1 MSARMATAEATTGWT
16 AAIGVFCLGLVAL
29 GLVFADEVVAAV
41 RIWERST
48 AYNHCWLVLPIAIWL
63 GWSRRHL
70 LDGLVPRPAPAFAVL
85 ALGGAA
91 VWLVAE
97 RLGIMEGRQFVFIG
111 LVWVLALCVF
121 GWRICW
127 EMAGPLLYLI
137 FLVPFGEFLT
147 PWLQE
152 VTLWIIELG
161 LRALG
166 ITHYVDGLVIEIPS
180 GTFLVAEACAGLR
193 FIIAAVAFGA
203 LYSLVM
209 FRSPGRRVVVMVLSV
224 VVPVVA
230 NGIRALGIVLL
241 GHHLGSAEAGA
252 ADHIVYGWLF
262 FSVVILLLVVL
273 GLPFREDTALEAPP
287 RVPPGPRASLGRM
300 ALAAGLALVLGGA
313 GRVAAAHL
321 EAGQVPPEIEVARL
335 EPPDGCEQGEDR
347 ASLICA
353 GGHAVAR
360 ILVFAPGVNWSAVA
374 AERRRVVSA
383 EDDESLIFEVVG
395 PGMRWQARQGRNARG
410 VVAAAAW
417 LEGQPAGDGLR
428 SRARQA
434 LNAAQGVSNG
444 PVLAV
449 VELRPATGAP
459 GGERALMQAILEAQS
474 GAVAALAIAR
484 SAGR

>member
-1 MSARMATAEATTGWT
+1 MVTTEATTGWT
-16 AAIGVFCLGLVAL
+16 AAVGVFCLGLVAL
-29 GLVFADEVVAAV
+29 GLAFAEEVTSAV
-41 RIWERST
+41 RIWDRST

-70 LDGLVPRPAPAFAVL
+70 LDGLVPRPTPAFALL

-91 VWLVAE
+91 TWLVAE

-111 LVWVLALCVF
+111 LVWVLALTVF

-152 VTLWIIELG
+152 ATLWVIELG
-161 LRALG
+161 LRAFG
-166 ITHYVDGLVIEIPS
+166 ITHYIDGLVIEIPS

-209 FRSPGRRVVVMVLSV
+209 FRSPGRRLIVMLLSV
-224 VVPVVA
+224 VVPIIA

-252 ADHIVYGWLF
+252 ADHLVYGWLF

-273 GLPFREDTALEAPP
+273 GLPFREDGAMVAPA
-287 RVPPGPRASLGRM
+287 RTSPGQRASLGRM
-300 ALAAGLALVLGGA
+300 ALAAGLVLVLGA
-313 GRVAAAHL
+313 SGRAVAARL
-321 EAGQVPPEIEVARL
+321 EAGQLPPETEVARL
-335 EPPDGCEQGEDR
+335 APIPGCEQGEDG

-353 GGHAVAR
+353 GAHVSAR
-360 ILVFAPGVNWSAVA
+360 LIAFASGVNWSAVSG
-374 AERRRVVSA
+374 ERRRAVGA
-383 EDDESLIFEVVG
+383 EDDEALIFDVSG
-395 PGMRWQARQGRNARG
+395 PGMRWQARQGRGARA
-410 VVAAAAW
+410 VVAVAAW
-417 LEGQPAGDGLR
+417 LEGEPAGDGIR
-428 SRARQA
+428 SRSRQA
-434 LNAAQGVSNG
+434 LNAVRATAGR
-444 PVLAV
+444 PVMAV
-449 VELRPATGAP
+449 VELRPIDGAT
-459 GGERALMQAILEAQS
+459 GGERALMQAILTAQS
-474 GAVAALAIAR
+474 DAVAHQAASR
-484 SAGR
+484 SRGR